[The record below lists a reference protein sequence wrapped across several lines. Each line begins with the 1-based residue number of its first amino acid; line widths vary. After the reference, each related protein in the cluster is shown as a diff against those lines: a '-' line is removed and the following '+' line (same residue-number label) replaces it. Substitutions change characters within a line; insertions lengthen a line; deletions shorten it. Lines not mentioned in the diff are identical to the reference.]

1 MLPGRVAV
9 FERSGVI
16 PCATHTEEFH
26 PLIPMCCIV
35 TLELSDSANA
45 RFVDHM
51 AENGWI
57 RGADGAW
64 RNERY
69 FAGRRFSDSEA
80 RSTELKRFFGPD
92 VTVGLL
98 N

>member
-1 MLPGRVAV
+1 MLRGRVAV
-9 FERSGVI
+9 FQRSGVI
-16 PCATHTEEFH
+16 SCDTHTKELR
-26 PLIPMCCIV
+26 PSLIMCCIV

-64 RNERY
+64 RNDRY
-69 FAGRRFSDSEA
+69 FAGRRFSETEA